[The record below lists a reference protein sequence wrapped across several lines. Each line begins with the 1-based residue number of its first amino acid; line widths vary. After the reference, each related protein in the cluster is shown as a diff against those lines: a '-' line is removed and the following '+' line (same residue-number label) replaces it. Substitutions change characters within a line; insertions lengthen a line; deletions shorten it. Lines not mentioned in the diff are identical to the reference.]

1 MMKESQYNIWV
12 ERDDTAYVFN
22 GMTGSLLTM
31 PASDRVNL
39 NRFIAG
45 DTGFTCST
53 DLLRQLAAGRMVL
66 PDEADEL
73 ETLATRY
80 ETSRYDTSQ
89 FSLTI
94 VTSLGCN
101 FDCPYCFEAK
111 HPSLLNADVEQA
123 LLEVLDDQLPKIRAL
138 RVTWF
143 GGEPL
148 VGKKPLLSLS
158 DAFIERCDRAGV
170 AYSADIAT
178 NGYLLD
184 EQTCAELRDRRLG
197 WAQVCLDGPP
207 EIHDKMRPLAG
218 GKSSFWGIVKNLQH
232 AVNYFPISLRMNVDM
247 ENILHTEEML
257 QILADEGLADKLS
270 VYPGQIVGIKDGSG
284 SPSSTYG
291 TACFTNLEFARAER
305 DFVALAGRYGF
316 SRPTLPKPSGA
327 PCTAVRANELVVGSE
342 GELYKCWD
350 SVGNKREVIGDIR
363 DYKKTNSRMQKWLK
377 YDPFSD
383 AECRSCI
390 ALPVCMGGCAH
401 HGMDL
406 LQHENRCGSFRH
418 TYREQIIS
426 YADFAERSGSVGL
439 VPAGQLARRMET
451 R

>member
-1 MMKESQYNIWV
+1 MKESQYNIWV
-12 ERDDTAYVFN
+12 ERDEKAYVFN
-22 GMTGSLLTM
+22 GVTGALLSM
-31 PASDRVNL
+31 PASDRADL
-39 NRFIAG
+39 RRLTAG
-45 DTGFTCST
+45 ETGFVCST
-53 DLLRQLAAGRMVL
+53 DLLKQLAAGRMLL
-66 PDEADEL
+66 PDDADEL
-73 ETLATRY
+73 GFLATRY
-80 ETSRYDTSQ
+80 ETSRYDASQ

-111 HPSLLNADVEQA
+111 HPSILNDDVERA

-148 VGKKPLLSLS
+148 VGKKPLLALS

-170 AYSADIAT
+170 DYSADIAT

-184 EQTCAELRDRRLG
+184 EQTCKDLRDRRLS

-207 EIHDKMRPLAG
+207 EIHDRMRPLAG
-218 GKSSFWGIVKNLQH
+218 GKSSFWGIVANLKH

-247 ENILHTEEML
+247 ENILHTEELL
-257 QILADEGLADKLS
+257 QILADEGLAGKLN
-270 VYPGQIVGIKDGSG
+270 VYPGQIVGIKEGSG

-291 TACFTNLEFARAER
+291 TPCFTNLEFARAER
-305 DFVALAGRYGF
+305 DFLTITERYGF
-316 SRPTLPKPSGA
+316 SRPSIPRPTGA

-383 AECRSCI
+383 PECSSCI

-406 LQHENRCGSFRH
+406 LQHENRCGTFRH
-418 TYREQIIS
+418 TYQEQIIT
-426 YADFAERSGSVGL
+426 YADFAERSGSSGL
-439 VPAGQLARRMET
+439 VPAGQLVRQMET